1 MKKKFAVMVVIVS
14 AIIAG
19 YNVYSLPVEEKI
31 SDLLLSNVEA
41 LADHGETSPGY
52 RKGYIASS
60 YQYYL
65 PGYGYTTIPCCRYT
79 GNEYSAC
86 SAIDICP

>member
-41 LADHGETSPGY
+41 LADHLSL
-52 RKGYIASS
+52 IH
-60 YQYYL
+60 
-65 PGYGYTTIPCCRYT
+65 I
-79 GNEYSAC
+79 
-86 SAIDICP
+86 